1 METISHG
8 KQLIGN
14 DMETPLQNQG
24 LPGNH
29 RETDRKPS
37 VSTPTKL
44 STSRKPPPS
53 AFIEESPSTCGELP
67 DFESLEPEATDAELA
82 AHVVTSSE
90 MLSAATIHSSL
101 PVAQQTDLGAI
112 LLNLQT
118 HAASVAGGSLE
129 SAESMAIMQAKTL
142 ELVFHDLLSSAYAN
156 RKSLRFDYL
165 LRLAFRAQAQSSRTL
180 ETLAALKKPS
190 VFAQQLNMAEQQ
202 VVNNQSPKRTSRS
215 TRARTTSKPKTVR
228 LARKAK
234 SSRRKDAS

>member
-1 METISHG
+1 METS
-8 KQLIGN
+8 
-14 DMETPLQNQG
+14 LQNQG

-29 RETDRKPS
+29 PETDMKPS

-67 DFESLEPEATDAELA
+67 DFESLESEPTDAELA

-90 MLSAATIHSSL
+90 MLAAATIHASL
-101 PVAQQTDLGAI
+101 PVAQQTDLSAI
-112 LLNLQT
+112 LRHLQAD
-118 HAASVAGGSLE
+118 AASVAGGSLE

-142 ELVFHDLLSSAYAN
+142 ELVFHDLLIEAYAV
-156 RKSLRFDYL
+156 RKTLRFDYL

-180 ETLAALKKPS
+180 ETLAALKKPA

-202 VVNNQSPKRTSRS
+202 VVTNQAPKRKTKPKRSR
-215 TRARTTSKPKTVR
+215 TASKPKTVR
-228 LARKAK
+228 LAQKAK
-234 SSRRKDAS
+234 STHRKDAAQ